1 MKSFRSITMLALL
14 VACLAPG
21 SAPIN
26 AAEPKPADEAK
37 TGLAVGEKAPEF
49 TLKDQ
54 NGEEH
59 SLSGLLEAGPVALVF
74 TRSAEW

>member
-1 MKSFRSITMLALL
+1 MKQRRSITILALCF
-14 VACLAPG
+14 AWLAPI
-21 SAPIN
+21 AM
-26 AAEPKPADEAK
+26 AEPKPADEEK
-37 TGLAVGEKAPEF
+37 TGLAVGEKAPAF

-54 NGEEH
+54 SGEER